1 MYGDGLGRF
10 ATEEYVPPSAG
21 GCSNLFVHL
30 TNYAINKT
38 SDKFTAD
45 NESQF
50 KRSLKDI
57 YDYLA
62 KAGHDIEDLKTQI
75 KDMIIKTLLAV

>member
-1 MYGDGLGRF
+1 VTQVEPNLVAFMYGDGLGRF
-10 ATEEYVPPSAG
+10 ATEEYVNPSNG
-21 GCSNLFVHL
+21 GCNNLFVHL
-30 TNYAINKT
+30 TNYAINKN

-57 YDYLA
+57 YEVSYLN
-62 KAGHDIEDLKTQI
+62 
-75 KDMIIKTLLAV
+75 